1 MCPVKVTVRVTLSAM
16 GGAGAGAETGQASYV
31 YVGQAVCRVA
41 VRALEVVRSDVSSV
55 LSQVSWA
62 ATGADVGAMAGAG
75 VKGTGRFESNRAIS
89 RSTRA
94 FARST

>member
-1 MCPVKVTVRVTLSAM
+1 MGAAAGAGGYTKCPLMKVTLSARG

-55 LSQVSWA
+55 LSQVSW
-62 ATGADVGAMAGAG
+62 GAIGAGAG
-75 VKGTGRFESNRAIS
+75 GVASAGANAAGQSS
-89 RSTRA
+89 V
-94 FARST
+94 

>member
-55 LSQVSWA
+55 LSQVSRA
-62 ATGADVGAMAGAG
+62 ATGAAGAG
-75 VKGTGRFESNRAIS
+75 CGAGANSTGQSAE
-89 RSTRA
+89 
-94 FARST
+94 

>member
-1 MCPVKVTVRVTLSAM
+1 MGAAAGAGGCAMCPVKVTVRVTLSAM

-55 LSQVSWA
+55 LSQVSW
-62 ATGADVGAMAGAG
+62 GAIGGGAGDIASAGAKAAG
-75 VKGTGRFESNRAIS
+75 QSAV
-89 RSTRA
+89 
-94 FARST
+94 